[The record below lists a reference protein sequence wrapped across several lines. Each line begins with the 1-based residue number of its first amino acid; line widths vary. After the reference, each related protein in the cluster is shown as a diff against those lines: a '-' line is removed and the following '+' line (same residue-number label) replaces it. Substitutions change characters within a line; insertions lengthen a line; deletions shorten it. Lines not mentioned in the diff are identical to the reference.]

1 MDNNEMNV
9 NKDDILQLDQDVST
23 EAKDKSETVTEIAEE
38 ATEVAKEVTEEVTE
52 EAASASE
59 EAAEEIAEEVE
70 AVKEELP
77 ESPKAPK
84 PAKPAKNPKAAT
96 INTVKKP
103 LLSDAAKAR
112 LKSLIFPVTMTLIIL
127 GVVFFILNHKNTTEE
142 EPVIRVNKYEG
153 SEEPIVLENSE
164 LKLTMDPLTSY
175 FTLEVKSTG
184 KVWTAVPEDAMNDP
198 VAKGDAK
205 NKVNSTMII
214 TYTMESGLEKEYN
227 NYSYSIEN
235 GVYDIEATSDYIKV
249 FYSIGDVQ
257 KEFIIP
263 PVTTEE
269 KFNEY
274 NSLFDRDASYFVT
287 QYYKKYDPNK
297 PAKKDDV
304 EALKTSYPTTYG
316 EGQVIYVIR
325 DGTNDALK
333 AKLEAYFEGIGY
345 TMEQYKED
353 CELDQSVASNDKAVF
368 NVPVYYRLDG
378 KDLVVE
384 LPYKEMQFNMDNPL
398 YTITPLPMF
407 GAGSTTEDGYLF
419 VPEGGGAK
427 INFNNG
433 KTSQSSYETKVYGRD
448 MALVKEAVVHDP
460 IVNYNAYG
468 IAKDGSSFVCIL
480 EDGASYANIQAD
492 ISGRYN
498 SYNFVNAKYSVTL
511 RERYNLG
518 DQATSAVYVFTPEL
532 PDEKIVERYR
542 FVDSD
547 NYLDMANAY
556 KDYLKQTFPNE
567 FTLNS
572 DTEAPVV
579 IEVVAAVD
587 KVKQVLGVPTS
598 RPLKL
603 TTFKEAKE
611 MITTLQSEGMRNMSV
626 KLTGWMNGGVNQK
639 ILKKVKLVGACGS
652 SGDLKKLVQES
663 KNLGVDLY
671 LDGVTQYAYDSDL
684 LDGFNSFTDS
694 ARFITKERA
703 KLYQYSAV
711 TFAQREG
718 ADTFYLLHSDLQ
730 KTMTDNLYKAVKK
743 YDANVSFR
751 ETGKDVSGDYYKKK
765 TTTREA
771 VRKTQMEQLS
781 KISQDTKIMI
791 NSGNVYA
798 AMYSDMITNM
808 DLRGSEYTII
818 DEFIPFYEMAIHGY
832 KNYTGSPI
840 NLTNDPT
847 DELLIS
853 AEYGAGLYFTLMKES
868 PFALQ
873 KTLYTEYFGANYDSW
888 HEKMLSIYNR
898 YNRELG
904 HVFKQEMT
912 DHRTLEKGLTC
923 TTYADGTK
931 VYVNYNY
938 MDKTADG
945 KNIPARDYVVVR

>member
-9 NKDDILQLDQDVST
+9 NKDDILQPDQDVST
-23 EAKDKSETVTEIAEE
+23 ETKPETAEEIADAADEAVKETVD
-38 ATEVAKEVTEEVTE
+38 EVTEEVTE
-52 EAASASE
+52 EVKEASE
-59 EAAEEIAEEVE
+59 EVAEEIAEEVIP
-70 AVKEELP
+70 VKEE
-77 ESPKAPK
+77 APK
-84 PAKPAKNPKAAT
+84 PQKAAKPAKNPKAAAV
-96 INTVKKP
+96 NTVKKP

-112 LKSLIFPVTMTLIIL
+112 IKSLIFPVVMTSII
-127 GVVFFILNHKNTTEE
+127 VAVIFFILNHKNVTEE
-142 EPVIRVNKYEG
+142 EPIIRVNKYEG
-153 SEEPIVLENSE
+153 TEDLIVLENSD
-164 LKLTMDPLTSY
+164 LKLTMDPLTTY
-175 FTLEVKSTG
+175 FDIEVKSTG
-184 KVWTAVPEDAMNDP
+184 KVWRVTPEDGQSDP
-198 VAKGDAK
+198 IARGDAK
-205 NKVNSTMII
+205 NRVNSTMVI
-214 TYTMESGLEKEYN
+214 TYTMDSGLEKEYN

-235 GVYDIEATSDYIKV
+235 GVYDIEVTKDYVKV

-257 KEFIIP
+257 KEFYIP
-263 PVTTEE
+263 PVTTAE
-269 KFNEY
+269 KFDEY
-274 NSLFDRDASYFVT
+274 LSMLDRDASYFVS

-304 EALKTSYPTTYG
+304 ETLKASYPTTYG
-316 EGQVIYVIR
+316 EGQAIYTIR
-325 DGTNDALK
+325 EGTNDALK
-333 AKLEAYFEGIGY
+333 SKLQDYFESIGY
-345 TMEQYKED
+345 TIEDYKAD
-353 CELDQSVASNDKAVF
+353 CELDQSEATNDRAVF
-368 NVPVYYRLDG
+368 NIAVYYRLEG

-384 LPYKEMQFNMDNPL
+384 IPYKEMQFSMEKPL
-398 YTITPLPMF
+398 FSITPLPMF
-407 GAGSTTEDGYLF
+407 GAGSTTDEGFIF

-448 MALVKEAVVHDP
+448 MALVKDAVVHDP
-460 IVNYNAYG
+460 IVNYNAFG
-468 IAKDGSSFVCIL
+468 IASNGNSFICIL

-498 SYNFVNAKYSVTL
+498 SYNFVNAKYSAIL
-511 RERYNLG
+511 RERYNISE
-518 DQATSAVYVFTPEL
+518 QATSAVYVFTPEL
-532 PDEKIVERYR
+532 PDEKLVERFR

-547 NYLDMANAY
+547 NYLDMAKAY
-556 KDYLKQTFPNE
+556 KDYLLKNFPNE
-567 FTLNS
+567 FTLND

-611 MITTLQSEGMRNMSV
+611 MIAGLQAEGMRNMSV

-639 ILKKVKLVGACGS
+639 ILKKVKLVHDCGS
-652 SGDLKKLVQES
+652 SGDLKKLAQET
-663 KNLGVDLY
+663 KNLGIDFY
-671 LDGVTQYAYDSDL
+671 LDGVTSYAYDSDL

-694 ARFITKERA
+694 ARFISKERA

-718 ADTFYLLHSDLQ
+718 ADFHYLLHADLIT
-730 KTMTDNLYKAVKK
+730 KMNENLYKAVKK
-743 YDANVSFR
+743 YDANLSFR
-751 ETGKDVSGDYYKKK
+751 EIGNDLSGDYYKKK

-771 VRKTQMEQLS
+771 VRKSQMEQLS
-781 KISQDTKIMI
+781 QFSQDTKVMI
-791 NSGNVYA
+791 NGGNLYA

-818 DEFIPFYEMAIHGY
+818 DEFVPFYELAIHGY
-832 KNYTGSPI
+832 KNYVGYPI

-847 DELLIS
+847 QELLTS

-873 KTLYTEYFGANYDSW
+873 KTLYTEYYGANYDSW
-888 HEKMLSIYNR
+888 HERMVSIYNR
-898 YNRELG
+898 YNQELG

-912 DHRTLEKGLTC
+912 NHETLEKGVTC

-938 MDKTADG
+938 MDKTANG
-945 KNIPARDYVVVR
+945 KTIPARDYVVVR